1 MLTLAL
7 FWHILF
13 NNPDPQIEQTR
24 TELSFSTQKTLPRTE
39 YYRNRLRGAAPVMWR
54 AARTT
59 MTGLPLTSG

>member
-24 TELSFSTQKTLPRTE
+24 TELSFSTQKTLPRLNITE
-39 YYRNRLRGAAPVMWR
+39 IY
-54 AARTT
+54 
-59 MTGLPLTSG
+59 